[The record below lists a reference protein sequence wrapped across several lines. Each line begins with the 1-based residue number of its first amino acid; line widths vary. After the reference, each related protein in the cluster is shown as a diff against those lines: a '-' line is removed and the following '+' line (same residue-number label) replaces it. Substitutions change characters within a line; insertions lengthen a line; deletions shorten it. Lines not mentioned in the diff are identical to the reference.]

1 MAVHLHRAARTD
13 RLADALAQVLATP
26 LADPFAS
33 ELVVVPAKGVE
44 RWLSQRLSH
53 SLGAGLA
60 GGAGDGVCAGVR
72 FRSPHSLIAKLLGI
86 EDDDPWAPD
95 PLSWRVLEAI
105 DTHLGEAW
113 AAPLARHLGAD
124 GQELKLGR
132 RYGLAR
138 RVAGL
143 FAAYALQRPGVLTDW
158 GAGEDTDGAGG
169 DVPED
174 LAWQP
179 PLWRAVLAI
188 SPAEAPQLRHA
199 RTLATIASDPGA
211 LALPERLSLFGHT
224 RVPATE
230 IELLAAL
237 GRDRDVHLW
246 LPHPSPALWDALST
260 ALGGDR
266 EKTNATPGRPLPRR
280 LDRSHRVAK
289 HPLLSSLGQD
299 LRELQQSLLVFEAAT
314 PGSVAKGESDEAEV
328 ASPQQQSLLGWLQA
342 DLAANRAPTAT
353 GRELTRSDRS
363 VQVHACHG
371 PARQVEV
378 LREVLLGLLADDP
391 TLEPRDI
398 VVMCPD
404 IEAYA
409 PLIQACFGLA
419 EVVGAK
425 GHPAHQLRVKLAD
438 RSLVQT
444 NPLLSVAAGLL
455 DLAGGRATATQVL
468 ALAQSEPVRRRFAF
482 TDDDLEQLATWIADS
497 GIRWSF
503 DAEHRAGFGLAEFVQ
518 NTWQFGIDRLLAGVT
533 LSDDAG
539 GWLDRTLP
547 LDDVGSGQIDLAG
560 RFAEFVERLQAVTDR
575 LDGKQP
581 LSRWQ
586 DGLIA
591 GLEALTAVAPSDAWQ
606 PGQAQRELSS
616 LGAER
621 PEAVE
626 LRLADVRVLL
636 RGRLAG
642 RPTRANFRT
651 GTLTVCS
658 MVPMRSVPHRV
669 ICLLGLD
676 DGVFPR
682 GVSVDGDD
690 LLAREPLVG
699 ERDVRAED
707 RQLLLDA
714 VCAAQETLV
723 ITYSGADVLTGQP
736 RPPAVPVGE
745 LLDALDRTASVAE
758 DGTAGEPGVVGRIR
772 IHHPL
777 QPFDPRNLT
786 PDGIVPG
793 EVFSFDPSALA
804 GAEAAAG
811 TRRTPVTLRKLTL
824 PAPEPA
830 DVALDDLIAFL
841 RSPAKA
847 FLTRRLQIALPF
859 EDEPLADGIQIEL
872 DGLTQWGIGDR
883 VVHDLLSG
891 ITPEE
896 VKQREWRRGVLPPGR
911 LGWGQLSGIVEQAI
925 PLARQA
931 HRLRE
936 WPGHATDIDLDLGN
950 GRRLTGTVGSIY
962 GSRLVPVSYSRLG
975 AQHRLQS
982 WVRLLALSAQ
992 DPDHSYTAHTVGR
1005 GQLRDGGVEVSRL
1018 GPVDDRKAAELLR
1031 DLVAIYDEG
1040 LRHPLPLPLKS
1051 ASIYA
1056 QYRRSQ
1062 ASTYEALRVARKRWR
1077 DDRFPGEQSD
1087 KEHIE
1092 LWGPKAE
1099 LPGARKDGWGELANW
1114 GEPDEPAPFGA
1125 YAVRVW
1131 RPLLDAENLPW

>member
-560 RFAEFVERLQAVTDR
+560 RFVEFIDRLQAATDR
-575 LDGKQP
+575 LVGTQP

-586 DGLIA
+586 EGLIA
-591 GLEALTAVAPSDAWQ
+591 GLEALTAVSMADAWQ
-606 PGQAQRELSS
+606 PGQAQRELAS
-616 LGAER
+616 LGAEH
-621 PEAVE
+621 PDAVE
-626 LRLADVRVLL
+626 LRLSDVRSLL

-682 GVSVDGDD
+682 SVTADGDD
-690 LLAREPLVG
+690 LLARDPLVG
-699 ERDVRAED
+699 ERDLRAED

-714 VCAAQETLV
+714 VCAAGQTLV
-723 ITYSGADVLTGQP
+723 VTYTGADVLTGQP

-745 LLDALDRTASVAE
+745 LLDALDLTASA
-758 DGTAGEPGVVGRIR
+758 DAGAVRDRILT
-772 IHHPL
+772 HHPL
-777 QPFDPRNLT
+777 QPYDVRNVV
-786 PDGIVPG
+786 PGGIVG
-793 EVFSFDPSALA
+793 DGLFSFDPSAVA
-804 GAEAAAG
+804 GAKAAAAP
-811 TRRTPVTLRKLTL
+811 RRAPVPLRKVHL
-824 PAPEPA
+824 PAPEPS
-830 DVALDDLIAFL
+830 DIGLEELIAFL
-841 RSPAKA
+841 KSPAKG
-847 FLTRRLQIALPF
+847 FLTRRLQISLPF
-859 EDEPLADGIQIEL
+859 EEDPLADGIQIEV
-872 DGLTQWGIGDR
+872 DGLSQWSVGDR
-883 VVHDLLSG
+883 VVTDLLNG
-891 ITPEE
+891 IPPDLA
-896 VKQREWRRGVLPPGR
+896 KQREWRRGALPPGR
-911 LGWGQLSGIVEQAI
+911 LGWRQLGDIVEQSI
-925 PLARQA
+925 PLAREA

-936 WPGHATDIDLDLGN
+936 WTGHTLDIDLALDPN
-950 GRRLTGTVGSIY
+950 DPATGRRLTGTVGPIF

-975 AQHRLQS
+975 AAHRLQS
-982 WVRLLALSAQ
+982 WIRLLAASAQ
-992 DPDHSYTAHTVGR
+992 DPDHSYTAHTLGR
-1005 GQLRDGGVEVSRL
+1005 GQMRHGGVEVSRL
-1018 GPVDDRKAAELLR
+1018 GPVDDHTALDLLR

-1040 LRHPLPLPLKS
+1040 MSHPLPMPLKS

-1062 ASTYEALRVARKRWR
+1062 ASTFEAMRVARKRWR

-1087 KEHIE
+1087 REHVQ
-1092 LWGPKAE
+1092 LWGFKAD
-1099 LPGARKDGWGELANW
+1099 LPGSRKDGWGELAPW